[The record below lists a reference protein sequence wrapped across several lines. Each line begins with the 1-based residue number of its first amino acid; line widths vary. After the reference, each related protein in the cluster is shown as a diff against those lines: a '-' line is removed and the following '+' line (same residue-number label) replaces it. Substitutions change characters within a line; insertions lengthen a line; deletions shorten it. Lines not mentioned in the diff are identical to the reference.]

1 MFKQICHFI
10 INFMIYVFL
19 SRFFVVVIYLLFPP
33 NLLGWWGANIFTF
46 RMYGFVIHESMVKEE
61 TFGEYGKFGEE
72 KQAEEKP
79 HHLLTDK
86 AAYWLRLVLTQTCI
100 DTDLYWPY
108 YWHRLVL
115 TQTCSYWPCYWH
127 RLLLLWICSATCVTS
142 FSMDCS
148 TCL

>member
-79 HHLLTDK
+79 HHLLTDE
-86 AAYWLRLVLTQTCI
+86 AVYWLRLVLTQTCI
-100 DTDLYWPY
+100 DSDLYWHRLALKQTCIDLIIDTDLYW
-108 YWHRLVL
+108 HKLVL
-115 TQTCSYWPCYWH
+115 IDLVIDTD
-127 RLLLLWICSATCVTS
+127 S
-142 FSMDCS
+142 FFYGFAVRRV
-148 TCL
+148 